1 MRWRFPALSMF
12 LACSMML
19 SVSTPVSCNETVGF
33 ASSESLISPTWAA
46 HPRSRPEHLLPFASR
61 DRGADAAVIERREA
75 GRRERLQRLDFRHER
90 GQQQGLDQAVVR
102 AKRVARASSC
112 GSARSSSRV
121 RLCVLSSIG
130 SSLRW

>member
-1 MRWRFPALSMF
+1 MRWRFPALSIF

-19 SVSTPVSCNETVGF
+19 SVSTPVSCSETVGF
-33 ASSESLISPTWAA
+33 ASSESLISPTCAA
-46 HPRSRPEHLLPFASR
+46 QLAEPSEHLLPFASR
-61 DRGADAAVIERREA
+61 DGSADAPVVERREA

-90 GQQQGLDQAVVR
+90 GEQQVLIRRSSAR
-102 AKRVARASSC
+102 NAVARASSC

-130 SSLRW
+130 SSFRW